1 MVGAVGTDTDILH
14 YQGPHGGPVEWPQVW
29 REDPAI
35 KTASV
40 PVKCPDHPSLRQ
52 PCKASEPCGMKGHTS
67 QLAPSQGSY
76 ALHSVLGIPDNP
88 LQNANL

>member
-1 MVGAVGTDTDILH
+1 MIGAVGTDTDILH

-40 PVKCPDHPSLRQ
+40 PVKCPDHPSLSSHAKPQ
-52 PCKASEPCGMKGHTS
+52 SHVG
-67 QLAPSQGSY
+67 
-76 ALHSVLGIPDNP
+76 
-88 LQNANL
+88 